1 MTIPGFTSTGSKR
14 PDLLFGTAQAQPQR
28 MVRARGCRVWDENG
42 NEYVDF
48 VMALG
53 AVGLGYAHPHITEA
67 TVQAIRDGSIGSLAP
82 VREHELAE
90 RLASVIAGAEA
101 SRFLKSG
108 AEAVAAAV
116 RIARVHT
123 GRERVVTC
131 GYHGWFDW
139 CHDAE
144 GVPEGVSALRREVPF
159 NDIGALERT
168 LEEFG
173 PVAALV
179 LEPVVDGPPD
189 RAWLDA
195 ARRECRRLGT
205 VLIFDEI
212 KTAFR
217 IALGGAAERYGIVPD
232 LTVVGKALGNGFPI
246 AAVCGQRALMDA
258 ATRTWI
264 SSTLAT
270 EYVGLA
276 AALAVIE
283 VFERDNVIEHLER
296 VGQKLMLGFGELAA
310 RHSDVCSGVA
320 GVPQM
325 CYLQFRSPESSAAV
339 ARAAA
344 RGGILFKRTAYN
356 FVSLA
361 HTDSEID
368 QLLEQLDLA
377 MIEAGK
383 C

>member
-1 MTIPGFTSTGSKR
+1 M
-14 PDLLFGTAQAQPQR
+14 L
-28 MVRARGCRVWDENG
+28 RASGCRVWDENG
-42 NEYVDF
+42 HEYVDF
-48 VMALG
+48 MMALG
-53 AVGLGYAHPHITEA
+53 AVGLGYAHHRVTEA
-67 TVQAIRDGSIGSLAP
+67 AVQAIRDGAVGSLAP
-82 VREHELAE
+82 TREYELAE

-131 GYHGWFDW
+131 GYHGWLDW
-139 CHDAE
+139 CHEAE
-144 GVPEGVSALRREVPF
+144 GVPQGVSALRRDVPF
-159 NDIGALERT
+159 NDIGALEST

-173 PVAALV
+173 PVAALI

-189 RAWLDA
+189 PAWLDA

-217 IALGGAAERYGIVPD
+217 IALGGAAERYGVVPD
-232 LTVVGKALGNGFPI
+232 ITVVGKALGNGFPI
-246 AAVCGQRALMDA
+246 AAVCGPRTLMDA

-270 EYVGLA
+270 EYVSLA

-283 VFERDNVIEHLER
+283 VFERDNVIDHLEN
-296 VGQKLMLGFGELAA
+296 VGQKLMLGLRELAE
-310 RHSDVCSGVA
+310 RHPGVCSGVA

-325 CYLQFRSPESSAAV
+325 CYLKFLSPESSAVV

-344 RGGILFKRTAYN
+344 KGGILFKRTAYN

-361 HTDSEID
+361 HTDSEIEK
-368 QLLEQLDLA
+368 LLDALDLA
-377 MIEAGK
+377 MIEAGR

>member
-1 MTIPGFTSTGSKR
+1 M
-14 PDLLFGTAQAQPQR
+14 
-28 MVRARGCRVWDENG
+28 
-42 NEYVDF
+42 
-48 VMALG
+48 MALG
-53 AVGLGYAHPHITEA
+53 AVGLGYAHHRVTEA
-67 TVQAIRDGSIGSLAP
+67 AVQAIRDGAVGSLAP

-116 RIARVHT
+116 RIAQVYT

-131 GYHGWFDW
+131 GYHGWLDW
-139 CHDAE
+139 CHEAE

-173 PVAALV
+173 PVAALI

-189 RAWLDA
+189 PDWLDA
-195 ARRECRRLGT
+195 ARRECQRSGT

-217 IALGGAAERYGIVPD
+217 IALGGAAERYGVVPD

-246 AAVCGQRALMDA
+246 AAVCGQRTLMDA

-270 EYVGLA
+270 EYVSLA

-283 VFERDNVIEHLER
+283 VFERDNVIEHLKR
-296 VGQKLMLGFGELAA
+296 VGQKLMLGLRGLAE
-310 RHSDVCSGVA
+310 RHPGVCSGVA

-325 CYLQFRSPESSAAV
+325 CYLKFLSPESSAAV
-339 ARAAA
+339 ASAAA

-361 HTDSEID
+361 HTDSEIEK
-368 QLLEQLDLA
+368 LLDALDLA
-377 MIEAGK
+377 MIEAGR